1 MKQKVPLALMEQ
13 VIMIA
18 VFAVSAALCLEA
30 FAMAE
35 RVSRENED
43 RDNAVRLAQNAAEA
57 CIASRGDW
65 DRLTLH
71 LGGTAGEEWTALFAR
86 DLKETDDDKEGAYR
100 VVVSREDTA
109 CPGLGRA
116 GVCVYGAESGTLL
129 FQLPA
134 AWQED
139 EMLG

>member
-43 RDNAVRLAQNAAEA
+43 RDNAVRLAQNAAE
-57 CIASRGDW
+57 I
-65 DRLTLH
+65 
-71 LGGTAGEEWTALFAR
+71 
-86 DLKETDDDKEGAYR
+86 
-100 VVVSREDTA
+100 
-109 CPGLGRA
+109 GRA
-116 GVCVYGAESGTLL
+116 HV
-129 FQLPA
+129 
-134 AWQED
+134 
-139 EMLG
+139 